1 MAPFRSAQRPNHR
14 YIAPNFS
21 SGGDGSPLRENV
33 GSVKVERVETMMG
46 VLYASVVLSAVELP
60 EPEWWQRLPVVPSV
74 VVVTILFVLRGL
86 YTWWNSRA

>member
-1 MAPFRSAQRPNHR
+1 
-14 YIAPNFS
+14 
-21 SGGDGSPLRENV
+21 
-33 GSVKVERVETMMG
+33 MMG